1 MEKLLQQFDAEGIHS
16 REKPTRTHLKKSRR
30 RKDENKRILKRVLKQ
45 NLIFWFVQMNTE
57 KIK

>member
-16 REKPTRTHLKKSRR
+16 REKSTRIHLKKRR
-30 RKDENKRILKRVLKQ
+30 RKDENKRFLKRGLKQ